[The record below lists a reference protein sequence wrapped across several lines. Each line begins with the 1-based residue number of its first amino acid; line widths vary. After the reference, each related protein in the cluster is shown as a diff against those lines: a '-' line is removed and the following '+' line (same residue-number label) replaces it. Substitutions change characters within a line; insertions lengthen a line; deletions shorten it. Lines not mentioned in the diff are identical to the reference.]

1 MSPTQSPRERALAAA
16 NPFLTANGRTSGFLP
31 PAPGGQDDLLDL
43 DARLDDAT
51 SIPLFRLDGHTYTIP
66 ADPPAGFA
74 LKYLAAVKSGA
85 VSDAAAG
92 QLLED
97 LLGEEAY
104 AAMATSPKVKISD
117 FAKVM
122 QIVQSRVLGPI
133 LDSLGK

>member
-16 NPFLTANGRTSGFLP
+16 NPFLS
-31 PAPGGQDDLLDL
+31 PGIVAQAFPQASADGGLLDL
-43 DARLDDAT
+43 DARQDDAT
-51 SIPLFRLDGHTYTIP
+51 SIPLFRLDGHTYSIP

-74 LKYLAAVKSGA
+74 LKYLAAVKEGA
-85 VSDAAAG
+85 PSDAAAG

-117 FAKVM
+117 FAEVM
-122 QIVQSRVLGPI
+122 KIVQSRVLGPV